1 MGRLDIR
8 ELGDLPKA
16 TQEICA
22 APGSQSWGS
31 GDQVWGCLIANMV
44 TTSAGKVHAVCLV
57 SWSLLGPYQPRR
69 RSLREAGWDLG
80 WPESEVLALDTQAC
94 WS

>member
-1 MGRLDIR
+1 MGRLDTR

-16 TQEICA
+16 TWEICA
-22 APGSQSWGS
+22 APGSWSWGS
-31 GDQVWGCLIANMV
+31 GDQVWCCLTANIV
-44 TTSAGKVHAVCLV
+44 TTSAGKVHTVCLV
-57 SWSLLGPYQPRR
+57 FWSLLGPYQPRR
-69 RSLREAGWDLG
+69 RSRRGAGWDPG